1 MARMSLGASLTE
13 LKTFL
18 KQFLLISE
26 QRKKCYVMS
35 WTDYYLALF
44 GLPAVL
50 IIWMMM
56 VPLLFMFLLRVPM
69 TRCLLFFLDYQV
81 VLGTFTWV
89 MEISRKLRQ
98 SVLKALPTQTRKRK
112 GKKKKKHTAAG
123 MYCRMICCGTK
134 WKNWKTQSQPIDAQG
149 YSCFG
154 FTWSLRASLDRFSTS
169 FS

>member
-1 MARMSLGASLTE
+1 
-13 LKTFL
+13 
-18 KQFLLISE
+18 
-26 QRKKCYVMS
+26 MS

-56 VPLLFMFLLRVPM
+56 VPLLFMFLLRMPM

-112 GKKKKKHTAAG
+112 GKNKKQTKKAHSSWHVLQNDMLWHEVEKLENSITA
-123 MYCRMICCGTK
+123 YWRTRILLF
-134 WKNWKTQSQPIDAQG
+134 WLHLILESQ
-149 YSCFG
+149 FG
-154 FTWSLRASLDRFSTS
+154 SILYILLISFEVVFSV
-169 FS
+169 FPP

>member
-1 MARMSLGASLTE
+1 
-13 LKTFL
+13 
-18 KQFLLISE
+18 
-26 QRKKCYVMS
+26 MS

-112 GKKKKKHTAAG
+112 GKNKKQTKKAHSSWHVLQNDMLWHEVEKLENSIPAYWRT
-123 MYCRMICCGTK
+123 RILLF
-134 WKNWKTQSQPIDAQG
+134 WLHLILESQ
-149 YSCFG
+149 FG
-154 FTWSLRASLDRFSTS
+154 SILYILLISFEVVFSV
-169 FS
+169 FPP